1 MTADPATSQYLKT
14 YISERLPALEQG
26 ALDLP
31 SDLPGFTQDQ
41 RYAPLRDP
49 VYQD

>member
-1 MTADPATSQYLKT
+1 MTATPATSQYLKT

-26 ALDLP
+26 ALDP
-31 SDLPGFTQDQ
+31 SGDPPSFTVDQ

-49 VYQD
+49 VYQG

>member
-1 MTADPATSQYLKT
+1 MTVNPTTSQYLKP

-26 ALDLP
+26 AFDLP
-31 SDLPGFTQDQ
+31 SDLPGFTLDQ

-49 VYQD
+49 AYQG